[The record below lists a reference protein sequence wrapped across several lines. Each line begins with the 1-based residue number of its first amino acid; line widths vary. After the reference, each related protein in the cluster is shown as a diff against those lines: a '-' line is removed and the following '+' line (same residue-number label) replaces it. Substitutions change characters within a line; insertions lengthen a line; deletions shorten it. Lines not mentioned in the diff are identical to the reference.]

1 MIHYNFIFLCFTTKF
16 DINFIV
22 NRIEYKIMDIKL
34 PSGLSP
40 NKKKLIKRLFNQWK
54 DHLYEGNLLNLILTD
69 NHIFIDGINL
79 IPRKF
84 FGQLKKY

>member
-1 MIHYNFIFLCFTTKF
+1 
-16 DINFIV
+16 
-22 NRIEYKIMDIKL
+22 MDIKL

-54 DHLYEGNLLNLILTD
+54 DHLYEGGKLNTILTE

-79 IPRKF
+79 IPIKF
-84 FGQLKKY
+84 FGQCKIYREDGSFQYEGGYMLEDI